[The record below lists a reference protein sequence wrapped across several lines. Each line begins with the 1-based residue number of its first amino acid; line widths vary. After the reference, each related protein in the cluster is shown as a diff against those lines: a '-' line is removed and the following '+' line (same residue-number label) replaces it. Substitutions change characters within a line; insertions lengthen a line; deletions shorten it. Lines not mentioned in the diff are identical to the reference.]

1 MRAEISQLLFKWAD
15 TGCSCGWSK
24 NRGEKYTLLQSEY
37 QPLKIIEVPV
47 LEIIDNMKAIS
58 TEDMERKYHSDRQ
71 RGGYY
76 HETPPYE
83 ETLLGRLE
91 SMKRKPGICL
101 DCIRTD
107 TAMESCR
114 FQHE

>member
-1 MRAEISQLLFKWAD
+1 MRAEISQMLLKWAN
-15 TGCSCGWSK
+15 TGCSCGWRK
-24 NRGEKYTLLQSEY
+24 NHGEEYELLRLHYS
-37 QPLKIIEVPV
+37 PLKMIEVPM
-47 LEIIDNMKAIS
+47 LEIIDKMKAIS
-58 TEDMERKYHSDRQ
+58 TEDMKRTHHGLG

-91 SMKRKPGICL
+91 SMEKRACICI
-101 DCIRTD
+101 DCVRTD
-107 TAMESCR
+107 TAMESCG